1 MNRICSL
8 LMRRERKVKLLEG
21 QSRERNVES
30 LVLLEQ
36 LYRDGLQRKNKLDI
50 GEDRTSQTMTRSQK
64 IRTDCQS

>member
-1 MNRICSL
+1 
-8 LMRRERKVKLLEG
+8 VKLLEG